1 MTTINPAMGNFQA
14 NFATAING
22 AALTLA
28 AGVIGS
34 FFRPLGASAFASA
47 RLPAAWD
54 LSLGSVSKPQTP
66 AFTATVQTGGK
77 AQVDLGDGYKLDVNE
92 NNSEINI
99 INSNTGE
106 TTKIWGDPHVDVDGK
121 HAFDFWGTTTF
132 TLENG
137 TKVTIN
143 TEQWNGNPDAY
154 VASEVVVTRG
164 DQAATIKGVSQNAT
178 GDLSVT
184 TSTNG
189 RALDAATR
197 DGYTLH
203 ENASGS
209 GWRTE
214 IGTMATQADLNHTRV
229 GADYGPGSHAPSLGE
244 MGPMINLFLTFGALS
259 ALSAFVGVSETSTLA
274 APRGQRA
281 ILG

>member
-1 MTTINPAMGNFQA
+1 MTTINPAVGNFQA
-14 NFATAING
+14 NFATAVNG

-28 AGVIGS
+28 AGVMGS
-34 FFRPLGASAFASA
+34 FIRPLGASAFASA
-47 RLPAAWD
+47 RLPSAWN
-54 LSLGSVSKPQTP
+54 LSLGSVSQPQTP

-99 INSNTGE
+99 INSRTGE

-154 VASEVVVTRG
+154 VASEVVVTKG
-164 DQAATIKGVSQNAT
+164 DQAATIKGVSQNSI

-203 ENASGS
+203 ENATGS

-214 IGTMATQADLNHTRV
+214 IGTMATQADLNHTKV
-229 GADYGPGSHAPSLGE
+229 GADYGPGSRAPSLGE

-259 ALSAFVGVSETSTLA
+259 AFAALSTGPDA
-274 APRGQRA
+274 ATTDRA
-281 ILG
+281 QHRHIPA